1 MSDCYSS
8 SSAGAVSRRL
18 IVPGVPGKN
27 HQRVIIAFEKA
38 GFEIVREGRHTI
50 MSNGTV
56 RLEIP
61 RHNPINA
68 FTMAGIVRKS
78 GLTREHFE
86 ELY

>member
-1 MSDCYSS
+1 MPHCYGGSP
-8 SSAGAVSRRL
+8 AGTVSQRL
-18 IVPGVPGKN
+18 IV
-27 HQRVIIAFEKA
+27 AFEKA
-38 GFEIVREGRHTI
+38 GFGIVREGRHTI

-68 FTMAGIVRKS
+68 FTMASLVRKA
-78 GLTREHFE
+78 GMTREQFE